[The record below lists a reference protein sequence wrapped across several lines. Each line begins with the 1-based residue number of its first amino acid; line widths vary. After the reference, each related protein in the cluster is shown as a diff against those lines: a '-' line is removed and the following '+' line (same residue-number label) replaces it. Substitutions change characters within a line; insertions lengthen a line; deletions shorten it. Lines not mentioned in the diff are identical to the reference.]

1 MFGPRTTHNEQIMK
15 RVYISGGAAGIGR
28 ATAQHFLNA
37 GFEVGI
43 GDVNEVAL
51 RDTAKALGEHCRPF
65 VLDVCDPAAWQRAL
79 DAFCGDG
86 GLDVL
91 INNAGILFAGRAEDI
106 AFAQHGKL
114 VDINIKGVIAGC
126 QAALPFL
133 KRTADS
139 RVINLC
145 SASAVYGQPSIASY
159 SASKFFVRGWTE
171 ALNIEW
177 ADHGIKVLSV
187 WPIFVKTAMVDGA
200 PEMKAAA
207 KMGVSL
213 TPDDVA
219 KVLLKLGRQRN
230 PAVHTPIGLQT
241 TVFRRF
247 VDLMPTALNRR
258 IVARLADYRG

>member
-1 MFGPRTTHNEQIMK
+1 MTMQTNMK
-15 RVYISGGAAGIGR
+15 RVFISGGAAGIGR
-28 ATAQHFLNA
+28 ATAQHFIDA
-37 GFEVGI
+37 GYTVGI
-43 GDVNEVAL
+43 GDIQKATL
-51 RDTAKALGEHCRPF
+51 QRTAKALGPLCHAYT
-65 VLDVCDPAAWQRAL
+65 LDVCDPAAWNRAL
-79 DAFCGDG
+79 TDFAGSEG
-86 GLDVL
+86 RLDVL
-91 INNAGILFAGRAEDI
+91 INNAGILFAGRAEAI
-106 AFAQHGKL
+106 SFEQHSKL
-114 VDINIKGVIAGC
+114 IDINTKGVIAGC

-133 KRTADS
+133 KNTPDS

-145 SASAVYGQPSIASY
+145 SASAIYGQPSIASY

-187 WPIFVKTAMVDGA
+187 WPIFVKTAMVVNA
-200 PEMKAAA
+200 PEMTSAA

-219 KVLLKLGRQRN
+219 RVLLKLARQSR

-258 IVARLADYRG
+258 LVAHMADYRG

>member
-1 MFGPRTTHNEQIMK
+1 MK
-15 RVYISGGAAGIGR
+15 RVFISGGAAGIGR
-28 ATAQHFLNA
+28 ATAEHFIKA
-37 GFEVGI
+37 GYRVGI
-43 GDVNEVAL
+43 GDINVTAL
-51 RDTAKALGEHCRPF
+51 RDTVKALGPHCHSH
-65 VLDVCDPAAWQRAL
+65 VLNVCDPAAWHRAL
-79 DAFCGDG
+79 TEFTGPEG
-86 GLDVL
+86 QLDVL

-106 AFAQHGKL
+106 AFEQHSAL

-133 KRTADS
+133 KNTPDS

-187 WPIFVKTAMVDGA
+187 WPIFVKTAMVDNA
-200 PEMKAAA
+200 PEMKSAA

-219 KVLLKLGRQRN
+219 KVLLKLSRQPR